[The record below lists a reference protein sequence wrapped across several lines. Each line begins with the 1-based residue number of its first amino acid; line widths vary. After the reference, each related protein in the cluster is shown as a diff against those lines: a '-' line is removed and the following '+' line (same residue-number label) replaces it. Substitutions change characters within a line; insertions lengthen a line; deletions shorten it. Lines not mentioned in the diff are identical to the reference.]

1 MTSLADFLINMRKNF
16 NPRYQRGKMKR
27 GTQGGSNATGFK
39 SDGDA
44 AHNASKGSKPKK
56 DENNSSRRH
65 VNPLYIVTRRFW
77 SLFGAFDEEMQT
89 TKTKRATLNMA
100 IRLSSKYYPDTFRFW
115 QDLLDEANILLDS
128 NRFNKYCNDVLKLD
142 PQAVAEHLVVEGKAT
157 VNRVLRE
164 GLENYGEKA
173 RMFSER
179 LYVDSRKLYDE
190 PNEASV
196 KTEGVDRHGE

>member
-1 MTSLADFLINMRKNF
+1 MSKYI
-16 NPRYQRGKMKR
+16 NPRYSRGTMKR
-27 GTQGGSNATGFK
+27 GTQGGSNTARFK

-44 AHNASKGSKPKK
+44 ASHASKDSKPMRNEKR
-56 DENNSSRRH
+56 SSRRH
-65 VNPLYIVTRRFW
+65 VNPLFIVTRKFW
-77 SLFGAFDEEMQT
+77 SIFKAYDEDLQN
-89 TKTKRATLNMA
+89 TKTKKETLDLA
-100 IRLSSKYYPDTFRFW
+100 IRLCSKYYPDTFRFW

-157 VNRVLRE
+157 MNKVLKD

-179 LYVDSRKLYDE
+179 LYSDDKRRLYVSKKDD
-190 PNEASV
+190 A
-196 KTEGVDRHGE
+196 KTESPIVAEIHGE